1 MRLSWWQFF
10 GRLSACACASIL
22 TTLVDAAHADD
33 AGAPS
38 ADAGAGDTQ
47 DAAGDAPAAGAT
59 GWVLTFNDEFDGTAI
74 DTCKWQFRYKWGER
88 VINHELEAYVSQAD
102 ESQAFTL
109 DQGVLHIVG
118 RKQPGTYAGQTLAYT
133 SGLLVSFY
141 EQKYGFFET
150 RSRMPKGSGLWPAF
164 WLLHAIGY
172 PDISEI
178 DVLEWISPNPTTV
191 FMTDHFGTSYAMDHW
206 TQFLYRSPDV
216 SDAFH
221 TYGVDWE
228 SDRIVF
234 YVDGAEI
241 GRTTDPGQL
250 HDTPMYVITN
260 LAIGGNLPGNPSPT
274 AVFPASYDIDFIR
287 VYQRDGSNP
296 APLPP
301 PDSLASLLDAGPCL
315 APSDR
320 DASVDAGVDAD
331 AALSADEAGSD
342 AALPAPDAG
351 TSVDAGVP
359 RRLVVGGGCACSAP
373 TGNASSFLGGAAAMG
388 GMIGLGI
395 LRVRRRRSR

>member
-1 MRLSWWQFF
+1 MKLSWWQFL
-10 GRLSACACASIL
+10 GRLSASACAL
-22 TTLVDAAHADD
+22 TVTTWVEAACADD
-33 AGAPS
+33 ASAPS
-38 ADAGAGDTQ
+38 ADAGAANIQ
-47 DAAGDAPAAGAT
+47 DGAGDAPDAGTT
-59 GWVLTFNDEFDGTAI
+59 GWLLTFNDEFDGTAI

-118 RKQPGTYAGQTLAYT
+118 RKQPGTYAGQTLSYT

-164 WLLHAIGY
+164 WLLHANGY
-172 PDISEI
+172 PDIHEI
-178 DVLEWISPNPTTV
+178 DVLEWISPNPTIV
-191 FMTDHFGTSYAMDHW
+191 YMTDHFGTSYAMDHW
-206 TQFLYRSPDV
+206 SQFLYRSPDV

-234 YVDGAEI
+234 YVDGVEI

-260 LAIGGNLPGNPSPT
+260 LAIGGNLPGNPSQT

-296 APLPP
+296 TALPP
-301 PDSLASLLDAGPCL
+301 PDSVASLSDAGPCL
-315 APSDR
+315 APPDT
-320 DASVDAGVDAD
+320 DASVDAGAVDAN
-331 AALSADEAGSD
+331 AD

-351 TSVDAGVP
+351 SDASVDAGVSQ
-359 RRLVVGGGCACSAP
+359 RLVIGGGCACSTQ
-373 TGNASSFLGGAAAMG
+373 TGSASSLFVGAAAFGAML
-388 GMIGLGI
+388 GLGI
-395 LRVRRRRSR
+395 LRGRRRRRTVLSM